1 VAHPRAG
8 LSVDDARA
16 LVEAALRDRPP
27 GDDLA
32 AVDQVLV
39 RLAVASAT
47 TALDL
52 EGTRTAIADALALG
66 VPPEHL
72 TEVLTL
78 VAALGVH
85 TLHEGVRE
93 LRDVVMSGP
102 APSPFD
108 APLDDARLALR
119 ATYEAG
125 SSYWDRLERELP
137 GFLDGLLRLSP
148 SSYAGFF
155 EFCALAWRHGSLPP
169 LTRELVYLAID
180 ATPTHRYGP
189 GLRLHLDN
197 ALRLGA
203 SPAQIRHVL
212 DLAAAGSSHDG
223 VR

>member
-8 LSVDDARA
+8 LTVDEVRA
-16 LVEAALRDRPP
+16 IVESALRDRPP
-27 GDDLA
+27 GDDLG
-32 AVDQVLV
+32 AVDRSLV

-52 EGTRTAIADALALG
+52 EGTRAATVEALALG
-66 VPPEHL
+66 VPPDQL

-78 VAALGVH
+78 VAALGMH

-93 LRDVVMSGP
+93 LREVLEAG
-102 APSPFD
+102 PSPTLLE

-119 ATYEAG
+119 ATHETG
-125 SSYWDRLERELP
+125 SSYWARLERELP

-148 SSYAGFF
+148 PAYAGFF
-155 EFCALAWRHGSLPP
+155 EFCAIAWRHGSLPP

-203 SPAQIRHVL
+203 SPAQIRQVL
-212 DLAAAGSSHDG
+212 DIAAGGGAHEG
-223 VR
+223 IR